1 MTSFRKEKDKIML
14 NYALSEVTIL
24 VNGNSVANHHKD
36 GKVYVEAKE
45 GSEYEISIKNHGS
58 SRILAV
64 TSVDGLNVLTG
75 EQASTEDSGYVIAGY
90 SACRIKGFRYND
102 EKVGAFKFVKKSQ
115 SYAKSKKD
123 GSVVNCG
130 VIGVVVYDEHQP
142 YVDWTITSTNNGFY
156 NQRDGGTGAPLKW
169 MEPYTTCTADSCGL
183 DADYSSGLSKTVSC
197 NSLSAGTAVNY
208 SNTSNVL
215 RSFDMGSG
223 WGKAKESKVTS
234 TEFTRGT
241 KTQRFEIYYAS
252 REALID
258 MGVIQPKMNQVAFP
272 KSFPKYAKPP
282 SGWIE

>member
-1 MTSFRKEKDKIML
+1 MTSFHKEKDTNML
-14 NYALSEVTIL
+14 NYAMSEVTIL
-24 VNGNSVANHHKD
+24 VNGNSVAKHHKD

-75 EQASTEDSGYVIAGY
+75 EQASTEDSGYVIGGY

-102 EKVGAFKFVKKSQ
+102 EKVGAFKFVKKSH

-130 VIGVVVYDEHQP
+130 VIGVVVYEEYQP
-142 YVDWTITSTNNGFY
+142 YSDWTITSTDNGFY
-156 NQRDGGTGAPLKW
+156 KDCGTSAAPLKW
-169 MEPYTTCTADSCGL
+169 VAPYTTCTADSAG
-183 DADYSSGLSKTVSC
+183 YMKSISC
-197 NSLSAGTAVNY
+197 NSLNTNTPSPISA
-208 SNTSNVL
+208 L

-223 WGKAKESKVTS
+223 WGKSKESKVTS

-241 KTQRFEIYYAS
+241 KTQQFEIYYAS

-282 SGWIE
+282 SGWVE

>member
-1 MTSFRKEKDKIML
+1 MASFRKEKDKTML
-14 NYALSEVTIL
+14 NYAMSEVTIL
-24 VNGNSVANHHKD
+24 VNGNSVAKYHKD

-75 EQASTEDSGYVIAGY
+75 EQSSTEDSGYVVAGY
-90 SACRIKGFRYND
+90 SACKIKGFRYND

-130 VIGVVVYDEHQP
+130 VIGVVVYEEHQP
-142 YVDWTITSTNNGFY
+142 YADWVITSTSTGLYGNGSSSDPMRW
-156 NQRDGGTGAPLKW
+156 NP
-169 MEPYTTCTADSCGL
+169 MNEPYSTSANGVGGISN
-183 DADYSSGLSKTVSC
+183 DYSSKSLSNTVSC
-197 NSLSAGTAVNY
+197 ASLNY
-208 SNTSNVL
+208 SNTTSNVL

-223 WGKAKESKVTS
+223 WGKSKESKVTS
-234 TEFTRGT
+234 TDFTRGD

-252 REALID
+252 RESLID

-282 SGWIE
+282 SGWVE

>member
-1 MTSFRKEKDKIML
+1 ML

-24 VNGNSVANHHKD
+24 VNGNSVAKHTKD

-130 VIGVVVYDEHQP
+130 VVGVVVYDENQP
-142 YVDWTITSTNNGFY
+142 YIDWTVTSTGLCGNGTTPEHMKLITM
-156 NQRDGGTGAPLKW
+156 N
-169 MEPYTTCTADSCGL
+169 EPYYTRANGVGGSS
-183 DADYSSGLSKTVSC
+183 DYSSKSQGNTMSC
-197 NSLSAGTAVNY
+197 ASLNY
-208 SNTSNVL
+208 NNTSNVL
-215 RSFDMGSG
+215 CSFDMGSG
-223 WGKAKESKVTS
+223 WGKSKESKVTS
-234 TEFTRGT
+234 TEFTRGD

-272 KSFPKYAKPP
+272 KSFPKYANPP
-282 SGWIE
+282 AGWVE

>member
-1 MTSFRKEKDKIML
+1 ML

-24 VNGNSVANHHKD
+24 VNGNSVAKYHKD

-75 EQASTEDSGYVIAGY
+75 EQSSTEDSGYVIGGY

-102 EKVGAFKFVKKSQ
+102 ERVGAFKFVKKSQ

-130 VIGVVVYDEHQP
+130 VIGVVVYEEHQP
-142 YVDWTITSTNNGFY
+142 YTDWVITSTGTGPFY
-156 NQRDGGTGAPLKW
+156 NQRDGGVGAPLKW
-169 MEPYTTCTADSCGL
+169 MEPYTTCTAGNVGL
-183 DADYSSGLSKTVSC
+183 NADYSSQTRGGIGAISC
-197 NSLSAGTAVNY
+197 KSLSSAGQAVNY
-208 SNTSNVL
+208 SNSSNVL

-223 WGKAKESKVTS
+223 WGKSKESKVTS

-258 MGVIQPKMNQVAFP
+258 MGVIQPKLNQVAFP

-282 SGWIE
+282 SGWVE